1 MAASTIATIS
11 EENLDAA
18 VVLNLAPARERYV
31 APVTASLVQA
41 FVTQQ
46 ATLEFPGGEG

>member
-11 EENLDAA
+11 EENLDDA
-18 VVLNLAPARERYV
+18 VVLDLAPGQERYV
-31 APVTASLVQA
+31 APVTASLAQA

-46 ATLEFPGGEG
+46 ATLEFNTEG